1 MGEPLVSG
9 LKDFVARPGQP
20 LEEHLIQ
27 AAFAAGNPEG
37 PLAEQLL
44 FLSGLLHDAG
54 KARPAWQAY
63 FERSLAGSREK
74 MPHAYVGAALFA
86 LYGRDLLNVHDAS
99 LEVEQLYYLLVRDIE
114 DHHGKLGDWWEPD
127 LNRSVPPWKS
137 LISSQPPE
145 DTAFAALDELVG
157 GYLSSLHSSS
167 ITEYSVFKEKL
178 SLLEKRWSRRL
189 LDHRRRLDE
198 ELGMVS
204 SAYASWTSRDA
215 TGRLIAADRLSAS
228 GLSSATV
235 LSPDGAQAALKRF
248 RSKLEEK
255 HLKAIEDGHRLM
267 AERRSAVH
275 EQALAGY
282 RNNADATWFSLS
294 LPVGW
299 GKTLISLRVAL
310 EHAAAGRAERIIYIA
325 PYLSILSQAA
335 REIREVTGLEVME
348 HHHLALLNAAGDEA
362 DLSEEI
368 EPIDVLTM
376 ESWRAPVIAT
386 TFNQLF
392 RAVFPKSAQQ
402 SIRIPALRRAFIV
415 IDEPQIMDA
424 SVYNAF
430 MRGLEALRERSEA
443 WVMLVSATIPPTLHA
458 LPTSP
463 FPIAPEV
470 ESADRYTLVTH
481 TGTWTEERVARE
493 ALQRFR
499 QHGQVAVILNTIAD
513 AVRVYRR
520 IAKLLEIAEKDACM
534 NLHGMMTPLHK
545 AYQVEKI
552 KERLDCGE
560 PVLVVSTQVL
570 EAGINVSFRR
580 VLRARP
586 IFSSVA
592 QTAGRAN
599 RHAEGSIATVEV
611 FGFIREEGADSR
623 MWVYKN
629 EHQRRVTDEL
639 LPASGEWSEAQTA
652 ELVGSYFAKLSNVD
666 PNIAAL
672 DWFKY
677 AAKGQW
683 SKLAGISP
691 FETLDDDGGN
701 ELAEQDVRVFVLTA
715 DAWTTPLVKSWM
727 KHFGISSVSD
737 IYTSYSNKNFLRS
750 LKFDDRRR
758 FLSLVGQFAVPVRKR
773 LVPRVCGETEIEAA
787 SILRA
792 QDDDDYHIDTG
803 FGHLL
808 LREDLDDYDRRLD
821 AAMSR
826 SHDPNQFL

>member
-9 LKDFVARPGQP
+9 LENFVARPGQP
-20 LEEHLIQ
+20 LEEHLTQ
-27 AAFAAGNPEG
+27 AAFAAGDPAG
-37 PLAEQLL
+37 SPTQQLL
-44 FLSGLLHDAG
+44 FLAGLLHDAG

-63 FERSLAGSREK
+63 FWRSVAGSKEK

-86 LYGRDLLNVHDAS
+86 LYGRDLLDVYSPS
-99 LEVEQLYYLLVRDIE
+99 LEVEQLYYLLVRDVE
-114 DHHGKLGDWWEPD
+114 DHHGKLGDWWEPH
-127 LNRSVPPWKS
+127 LNQSAPPWKS
-137 LISSQPPE
+137 LMISQPPE
-145 DTAFAALDELVG
+145 DTAFAALDVLTRHHIP
-157 GYLSSLHSSS
+157 SLQGSP
-167 ITEYSVFKEKL
+167 ITDYDTFRERLAHLEQRWDRTFKRHRMKL
-178 SLLEKRWSRRL
+178 KR
-189 LDHRRRLDE
+189 
-198 ELGMVS
+198 ELGIAP
-204 SAYASWTSRDA
+204 SAYAPWISREA

-228 GLSSATV
+228 GLSSETA
-235 LSPDGAQAALKRF
+235 LSSDNVKTALQVFKE
-248 RSKLEEK
+248 KLEEK
-255 HLKAIEDGHRLM
+255 RRKAIEDGHGLM
-267 AERRSAVH
+267 ADKRSAVH
-275 EQALAGY
+275 EQALATY
-282 RNNADATWFSLS
+282 QNNAKASWFDLS

-310 EHAAAGRAERIIYIA
+310 EHAAAGQAERIVYVA

-335 REIREVTGLEVME
+335 QEIREVTGLEVME
-348 HHHLALLNAAGDEA
+348 HHHLALLNAAPTAPDS
-362 DLSEEI
+362 SEEI

-376 ESWRAPVIAT
+376 ESWRAPIIAT

-392 RAVFPKSAQQ
+392 RAVFPKTAQQ
-402 SIRIPALRRAFIV
+402 SIRIPALRRAFII

-430 MRGLEALRERSEA
+430 VRGLEALRERSKA
-443 WVMLVSATIPPTLHA
+443 RVMLVSATIPPTFHA
-458 LPTSP
+458 LPTPP

-470 ESADRYTLVTH
+470 TSADRYTLVTH
-481 TGTWTEERVARE
+481 TGTWTEERVAKE
-493 ALQRFR
+493 AIQRFK
-499 QHGQVAVILNTIAD
+499 QYGQVAVILNTIAD

-520 IAKLLEIAEKDACM
+520 IADLTEVGACM

-545 AYQVEKI
+545 AYQIAKI
-552 KERLDCGE
+552 KKRLDRGE

-611 FGFIREEGADSR
+611 FDFVREDGADSR
-623 MWVYKN
+623 RWIYKN
-629 EHQRRVTDEL
+629 EHQTKVTDEL
-639 LPASGEWSEAQTA
+639 LPAGGSWSEAQTA
-652 ELVGSYFAKLSNVD
+652 RLIETYFARLSDVD
-666 PNIAAL
+666 PNTAAL
-672 DWFKY
+672 NWFGD

-683 SKLAGISP
+683 SKLAGLSP
-691 FETLDDDGGN
+691 FETLDEDGGN
-701 ELAEQDVRVFVLTA
+701 ELAEQDARVFVLTGE
-715 DAWTTPLVKSWM
+715 AWMTPLVKSWM
-727 KHFGISSVSD
+727 EHFEIKSVSD
-737 IYTSYSNKNFLRS
+737 IYTSYLNKGFLKS
-750 LKFDDRRR
+750 LDFDDRRR
-758 FLSLVGQFAVPVRKR
+758 FLSLVGQFAVPVRKKLISR
-773 LVPRVCGETEIEAA
+773 ICGETDVEEV

-792 QDDDDYHIDTG
+792 QDDDDYHLDTG